1 MWAAVPPTREY
12 IALGMVATAGS
23 AATQPPFD
31 AMRCV
36 PKAWTTRCAGPA
48 ERLWSGDEGTVWRG
62 AHGLIVAA
70 KPRKQAPPTYELI
83 KTGAGV
89 GGLLIA
95 FALGFNGT
103 SGA

>member
-1 MWAAVPPTREY
+1 MWTSRNTDEPATVWAAVPPTREY

-83 KTGAGV
+83 KTGE
-89 GGLLIA
+89 LR
-95 FALGFNGT
+95 F
-103 SGA
+103 GA